1 MKLQAT
7 RFLLLATAELPLA
20 LRKMGAATTKCRNL
34 RLLSRLKLWKNC
46 RTENFLDVFGFVL
59 FRRQRKTAG
68 EGGRGCKVQG
78 APERQG
84 SAAEVRS
91 TVQDREV
98 CARTLFPSGCISREC
113 KIPSYKCE
121 PTATDGTSAPTSKTA
136 RAKQRGAISNAC
148 YDRTVVQTWKE
159 LLAMMC
165 K

>member
-68 EGGRGCKVQG
+68 EGGRGCKVQVRRKDRVQPLRSDPLSRTVKSVPEHYFRVG
-78 APERQG
+78 ASHVSAKFPHTNVSRPQQTAHRRRQ
-84 SAAEVRS
+84 
-91 TVQDREV
+91 
-98 CARTLFPSGCISREC
+98 
-113 KIPSYKCE
+113 
-121 PTATDGTSAPTSKTA
+121 
-136 RAKQRGAISNAC
+136 AKQRERNSVA
-148 YDRTVVQTWKE
+148 R
-159 LLAMMC
+159 
-165 K
+165 